1 MASFFPRV
9 DFLFL
14 LLFLF
19 FMSSHSLRFG
29 VSRRRAEEKPF
40 IYDPSRVTQL
50 SWSPRAFLYK
60 GFLTENECDHLISR
74 AKGKLE
80 RSMVANRQSGKAML
94 NEARTSSG
102 YFFGKRQDA
111 VIRRIERRIAEWTF
125 LPEENGEGIHVLHY
139 GLGQKYD
146 THPDYFQDKFN
157 QENGGNRMATVL
169 MYLSNVRKGGET
181 VFPYAEAA
189 NTQPKDE
196 TYSECARNG
205 FAVKPKKGDALLF
218 FSCHVNATTNP
229 RSVHRSCP
237 VIEGEKW
244 AATRWIRLRSYENQ
258 RGNNIQQ

>member
-102 YFFGKRQDA
+102 YFFGKR
-111 VIRRIERRIAEWTF
+111 
-125 LPEENGEGIHVLHY
+125 
-139 GLGQKYD
+139 
-146 THPDYFQDKFN
+146 QDKFN